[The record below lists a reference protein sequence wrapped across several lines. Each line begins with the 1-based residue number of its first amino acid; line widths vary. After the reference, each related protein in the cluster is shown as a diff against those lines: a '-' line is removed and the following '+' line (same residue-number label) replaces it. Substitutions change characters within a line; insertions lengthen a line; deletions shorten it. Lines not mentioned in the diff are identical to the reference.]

1 MPPKRD
7 GAAINGNTN
16 NTVNNSE
23 IATTTT
29 SNNATLA
36 MAMNLHTSNTN
47 TTAAAQ
53 TYNSNGNS
61 SSMVTATMP
70 PTTITANGNN
80 ALPVLI
86 QDAAAEQR
94 TIAYQANARLCRLV
108 RKCPWMYD
116 RNHHN
121 YAKKHILDKSW
132 CKIARECNDSG
143 E

>member
-7 GAAINGNTN
+7 GYATNGNTN
-16 NTVNNSE
+16 NTTNNSE

-29 SNNATLA
+29 TNNATLA
-36 MAMNLHTSNTN
+36 VAMNLHATNTN
-47 TTAAAQ
+47 ATSAAQ
-53 TYNSNGNS
+53 TLNSNGNS
-61 SSMVTATMP
+61 SSMATTPAMTVTANT
-70 PTTITANGNN
+70 NN
-80 ALPVLI
+80 ALPVLM

-94 TIAYQANARLCRLV
+94 TIAYQANAKLCRLV